1 MKNHLRENKL
11 FCEQNTEAPSA
22 LRAFANPRKPGQ
34 KASLTEDHPCN
45 AEILKSCILSY
56 KWSRSQLHP
65 TPDTSKPCHGW
76 GKKHERDS
84 SLRHTLLTVYRLASS
99 PSWSQEPQSSEFS
112 LRWSQ
117 TNNIPRHLVK
127 AKTNSLH
134 RNRCSSFA
142 SKKYQQIFFR
152 GQWTICS

>member
-1 MKNHLRENKL
+1 MKNHLRENKP

-22 LRAFANPRKPGQ
+22 LRGFVNPRKPGQ

-56 KWSRSQLHP
+56 RWSRSELL
-65 TPDTSKPCHGW
+65 TPSKACQGW
-76 GKKHERDS
+76 GKKHKRES
-84 SLRHTLLTVYRLASS
+84 SLRHILLTVYRLASS
-99 PSWSQEPQSSEFS
+99 PSWSQEPQSGEFT

-117 TNNIPRHLVK
+117 TKNIPRHLVE

-134 RNRCSSFA
+134 RNRCSSLA
-142 SKKYQQIFFR
+142 SKNINKYFFK
-152 GQWTICS
+152 GNEPYVVK